1 MFDATLA
8 FENAD
13 IINDTLKTIASHLL
27 AFGYGV
33 TFTTKVCQILFA
45 FSPPNKL
52 SSSRPSLSQPKNT
65 EVHVRLTLQPGTSCS
80 DAEKALSPWL
90 FPGRAAIK
98 ERGGATEVYVANA
111 FAHWREVSPAS
122 PEWTYNGLVSK
133 SRHSRGRVI

>member
-1 MFDATLA
+1 MH
-8 FENAD
+8 
-13 IINDTLKTIASHLL
+13 I
-27 AFGYGV
+27 
-33 TFTTKVCQILFA
+33 
-45 FSPPNKL
+45 
-52 SSSRPSLSQPKNT
+52 
-65 EVHVRLTLQPGTSCS
+65 RLTLQPGTSCS

-133 SRHSRGRVI
+133 FCHSRGGVILSTTVLQDVLDGEKAASV